1 MARTKNTAKK
11 SNGGSAP
18 HILLTTSRT
27 GKTGT
32 AGVDA
37 QRRKASTASK
47 VTTVGGGDLEREML
61 IIRCIYLFCLV
72 FADSLY
78 LSYMALTTAKATLPM
93 GGGDLDKLGGHNE
106 VSNLW
111 KNFFF
116 LPGTYNGGTF

>member
-1 MARTKNTAKK
+1 MSLLPMCLLVISLFDNASFVNTPLLLLHPLVSFEHSSTMARTKNTAKK

-47 VTTVGGGDLEREML
+47 VTTVGGGDLEKRN
-61 IIRCIYLFCLV
+61 
-72 FADSLY
+72 AHH
-78 LSYMALTTAKATLPM
+78 KATLPM

-106 VSNLW
+106 
-111 KNFFF
+111 
-116 LPGTYNGGTF
+116 